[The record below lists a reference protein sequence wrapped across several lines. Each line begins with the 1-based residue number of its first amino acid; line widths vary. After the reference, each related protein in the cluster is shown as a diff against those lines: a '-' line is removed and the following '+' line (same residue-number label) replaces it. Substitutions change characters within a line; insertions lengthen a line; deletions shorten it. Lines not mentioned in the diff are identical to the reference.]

1 MPTATTN
8 FCVWQK
14 TTARYSINIFTMDE
28 SSRKLYYTIS
38 EVAQEVGVT
47 ESTLRYWE
55 SVFKQIAPAKGT
67 GGARRYTPKDLKMVK
82 LVYHLVKD
90 KGMTLAGAKAYLKD
104 NKKMEKAEVAASV
117 VERLRAIREE
127 LVALRDALGEL

>member
-1 MPTATTN
+1 
-8 FCVWQK
+8 
-14 TTARYSINIFTMDE
+14 MDE

-55 SVFKQIAPAKGT
+55 SVFKQITPAKGT

>member
-1 MPTATTN
+1 MDGSVGN
-8 FCVWQK
+8 RKMF
-14 TTARYSINIFTMDE
+14 YS
-28 SSRKLYYTIS
+28 IS
-38 EVAQEVGVT
+38 EVAAKVGVS

-55 SVFKQIAPAKGT
+55 SMFRQIAPAKGA
-67 GGARRYTPKDLKMVK
+67 GGARRYTPKDLRMVK

-104 NKKMEKAEVAASV
+104 NKKMEEADVAASV

>member
-1 MPTATTN
+1 
-8 FCVWQK
+8 
-14 TTARYSINIFTMDE
+14 MDE

-55 SVFKQIAPAKGT
+55 SVFKQIAPAKGI